1 MQHVHLYF
9 HDVFS
14 IDVLRNALALI
25 YTAAVVI
32 FALVYIQCV
41 SQRQPPF
48 QSRIRSWCQD
58 LATREIRNAIIDGVH
73 GQTGTITN

>member
-48 QSRIRSWCQD
+48 QSRIRSW
-58 LATREIRNAIIDGVH
+58 
-73 GQTGTITN
+73 